1 LNASAA
7 IQVDSGKMFKEDVD
21 IVQVFIDDKLSY
33 VPWGGD
39 NIPYNIL
46 NLIERDESLS
56 RPSLQH

>member
-1 LNASAA
+1 
-7 IQVDSGKMFKEDVD
+7 MFKEDVD